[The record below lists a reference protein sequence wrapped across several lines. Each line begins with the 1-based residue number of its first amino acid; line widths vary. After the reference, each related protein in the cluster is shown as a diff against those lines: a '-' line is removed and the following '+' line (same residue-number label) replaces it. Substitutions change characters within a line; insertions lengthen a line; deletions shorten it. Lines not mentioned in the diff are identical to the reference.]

1 MKDCPAAQ
9 EGRGFWSRDTEKTH
23 CRLLISSPG
32 TPDLIAER
40 EFPGFSFICGKE
52 LFMSL
57 SPSHYHPDYR
67 PESSQMMTLV

>member
-9 EGRGFWSRDTEKTH
+9 EGQVFGAETPKKTH

-57 SPSHYHPDYR
+57 SPSHYPPDHR

>member
-23 CRLLISSPG
+23 CRLLISSSG

-40 EFPGFSFICGKE
+40 EFPGFSLYAGKNCSG
-52 LFMSL
+52 LCPRVIIL
-57 SPSHYHPDYR
+57 RIIGRNHPR
-67 PESSQMMTLV
+67 

>member
-40 EFPGFSFICGKE
+40 EFPGFSLYAGE
-52 LFMSL
+52 LLVSL
-57 SPSHYHPDYR
+57 PPSHYHPDHR